1 MCYYVVTVRKH
12 KRGFN
17 MIYTAEQKQLLSQLD
32 DSSKRLDKVRKQIQ
46 YLEDDLYALEDDLY
60 AIEKDKQVVI
70 GLLCD
75 TGLEPEDL

>member
-1 MCYYVVTVRKH
+1 
-12 KRGFN
+12 

-46 YLEDDLYALEDDLY
+46 YLEDDLYA
-60 AIEKDKQVVI
+60 IEKDKQVVV
-70 GLLCD
+70 GLLYD

>member
-1 MCYYVVTVRKH
+1 
-12 KRGFN
+12 
-17 MIYTAEQKQLLSQLD
+17 MIYTAEQKQLLSQFD

-46 YLEDDLYALEDDLY
+46 YLEDDLYA
-60 AIEKDKQVVI
+60 IEKDKQVVV

>member
-1 MCYYVVTVRKH
+1 
-12 KRGFN
+12 

-46 YLEDDLYALEDDLY
+46 YLEDDLYA
-60 AIEKDKQVVI
+60 IEKDKQVVL

>member
-1 MCYYVVTVRKH
+1 
-12 KRGFN
+12 
-17 MIYTAEQKQLLSQLD
+17 MIFTAEQKKLLSQLD
-32 DSSKRLDKVRKQIQ
+32 ESSKRLEKVRKQIQ
-46 YLEDDLYALEDDLY
+46 YLEDDLY

>member
-1 MCYYVVTVRKH
+1 
-12 KRGFN
+12 
-17 MIYTAEQKQLLSQLD
+17 MIFTAEQKKLLSQLD

-46 YLEDDLYALEDDLY
+46 YLEDDLY

>member
-1 MCYYVVTVRKH
+1 
-12 KRGFN
+12 

-32 DSSKRLDKVRKQIQ
+32 DSSKRLAKVRKQIQ
-46 YLEDDLYALEDDLY
+46 YLEDDLY

>member
-1 MCYYVVTVRKH
+1 MK
-12 KRGFN
+12 KGFN
-17 MIYTAEQKQLLSQLD
+17 MIYTAEQKQLLAELD
-32 DSSKRLDKVRKQIQ
+32 GACKRLDKGRKENQ
-46 YLEDDLYALEDDLY
+46 YLEDDRY

>member
-1 MCYYVVTVRKH
+1 
-12 KRGFN
+12 
-17 MIYTAEQKQLLSQLD
+17 MIYTAEQKQLLSELY
-32 DSSKRLDKVRKQIQ
+32 DSCKRLDKVRKQIQ
-46 YLEDDLYALEDDLY
+46 YLEDDLY

>member
-1 MCYYVVTVRKH
+1 
-12 KRGFN
+12 

-32 DSSKRLDKVRKQIQ
+32 DSSKRLAKVRKQIQ
-46 YLEDDLYALEDDLY
+46 YLEDDLYA
-60 AIEKDKQVVI
+60 IEKDKQVVV

>member
-1 MCYYVVTVRKH
+1 
-12 KRGFN
+12 
-17 MIYTAEQKQLLSQLD
+17 MIFTAEQKQLLSQLD
-32 DSSKRLDKVRKQIQ
+32 DSSKRLAKVRKQIQ
-46 YLEDDLYALEDDLY
+46 YLEDDLY

>member
-1 MCYYVVTVRKH
+1 
-12 KRGFN
+12 
-17 MIYTAEQKQLLSQLD
+17 MIFTAEQKQLLSQLD

-46 YLEDDLYALEDDLY
+46 YLEDDLYA
-60 AIEKDKQVVI
+60 IEKDKQVVV

>member
-1 MCYYVVTVRKH
+1 
-12 KRGFN
+12 

-32 DSSKRLDKVRKQIQ
+32 DSSKRLEKVRKQIQ
-46 YLEDDLYALEDDLY
+46 YLEDDLYA
-60 AIEKDKQVVI
+60 IEKDKQVVV

>member
-1 MCYYVVTVRKH
+1 
-12 KRGFN
+12 

-46 YLEDDLYALEDDLY
+46 YLEDDLYA
-60 AIEKDKQVVI
+60 IEKDKQVVI

>member
-1 MCYYVVTVRKH
+1 
-12 KRGFN
+12 
-17 MIYTAEQKQLLSQLD
+17 MIFTAEQKQLLSQLD

-46 YLEDDLYALEDDLY
+46 YLEDDLYA
-60 AIEKDKQVVI
+60 IEKDKQVVI